1 MKKKHLANTK
11 SKMKCKSLR
20 QGLIKADCLRLLSFG
35 KIAEAFFF
43 IFYFVRSIMIS
54 LLLFTNAVISSGLN
68 GLCASIA
75 RS

>member
-35 KIAEAFFF
+35 KIAGG
-43 IFYFVRSIMIS
+43 RNSI
-54 LLLFTNAVISSGLN
+54 LFTSSE
-68 GLCASIA
+68 AS
-75 RS
+75 